1 MTDRHESGGGRGGGS
16 GWREPVSIVL
26 VMVTVGLWLVFGKA
40 WRRGPDWLL
49 GPLLGLIVA
58 FSLVTVTGRRTRREW
73 LVLALL
79 AGGAIAA
86 LASTVVE

>member
-1 MTDRHESGGGRGGGS
+1 
-16 GWREPVSIVL
+16 
-26 VMVTVGLWLVFGKA
+26 MVAVGLWVIFGKA
-40 WRRGPDWLL
+40 ERGPDWLL